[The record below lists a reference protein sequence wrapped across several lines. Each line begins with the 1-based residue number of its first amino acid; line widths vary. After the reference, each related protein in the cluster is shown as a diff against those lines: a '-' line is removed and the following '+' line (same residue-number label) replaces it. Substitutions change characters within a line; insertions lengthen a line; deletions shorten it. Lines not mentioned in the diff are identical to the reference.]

1 MGQVLTDRPDSA
13 SGEEVGG
20 SHHVFDKQA
29 VKKGNGHVEKESGLG
44 GRGVGWRK

>member
-1 MGQVLTDRPDSA
+1 MGQVLTDRPDSVN
-13 SGEEVGG
+13 GEGVCG

-29 VKKGNGHVEKESGLG
+29 VKRENGRVEKEIGLG